1 MSRAADQI
9 GRGHAIE
16 AHRFHSTLI
25 LLRVWFALTLLGF
38 MAGIALSFVTTHEA
52 DRQLAVSHMR
62 AEVAQRLDPAT
73 LLGTRQQPTV
83 IMAEDPLARI
93 AATKLLWRSGIAG
106 TMLALLLGTGLTMLL
121 RHHWIATAREA
132 ALDQVLRGNRLAT
145 QDELAALV
153 NRSGLHGTPLTI
165 GGVPLPREDEARH
178 LLAIGKTGSG
188 KTTFLHAHLAQ
199 VEARGEHALIFDPD
213 GSYTEHFYS
222 PERGDVLLDPFDA
235 RSARWN
241 PLTDIASLADA
252 HRIASVLLPKPT
264 GTGDNGFWFDQ
275 ARTLLAHILDHCAR
289 TGTTELVDLAAMLNT
304 ATSDSLRAITTGTP
318 AARIFESGGERAT
331 ASVLFMMTRAASSV
345 TMLAA
350 VPDTAPTFSFDHFYA
365 SLAEHDGPKPF
376 IFLAAPRRYREA
388 ASPVLAAWIDGA
400 ASAILQRPIDD
411 APNAW
416 LFIDEL
422 PSLPPIQSLLTL
434 LPEGRKHRAC
444 IVIAFQSIAQLRQ
457 TYSDHGAEIV
467 TGQTATQLVMA
478 AGDHASAKWAVD
490 LMGTIE
496 VESQRPSDQLSEDR
510 KTHGSLSTT
519 RERKALVLD
528 AEVTGL
534 RIGEAFLRL
543 SSYPIAKVTIDPP
556 AARPAIAP
564 AFVPAPTPPPI
575 ATGPATP
582 PPTRIEDRDDWL
594 SMEGPF

>member
-9 GRGHAIE
+9 GRGHALE

-25 LLRVWFALTLLGF
+25 LVRVWFALTLLGLV
-38 MAGIALSFVTTHEA
+38 AGIALAFVATGEA

-62 AEVAQRLDPAT
+62 AEVAQRLDPAAF
-73 LLGTRQQPTV
+73 LRTRQQPAV
-83 IMAEDPLARI
+83 VRAEDPLARI
-93 AATKLLWRSGIAG
+93 AATRLLWRSGIAG

-132 ALDQVLRGNRLAT
+132 AFDQVLRGNRLAT

-153 NRSGLHGTPLTI
+153 NRSSQQGTLLTI
-165 GGVPLPREDEARH
+165 GGVPIPREDEARH
-178 LLAIGKTGSG
+178 LLAMGRTGSG

-199 VEARGEHALIFDPD
+199 VEARGEHAILFDPD
-213 GSYTEHFYS
+213 GSYIERFYL
-222 PERGDVLLDPFDA
+222 PERGDLILNLWDE
-235 RSARWN
+235 RSVRWN
-241 PLTDIASLADA
+241 PLTDIANLADA
-252 HRIASVLLPKPT
+252 YRVASVLLPKPEKA
-264 GTGDNGFWFDQ
+264 GDNGFWFDQ
-275 ARTLLAHILDHCAR
+275 ARTLIAHILDHCAR
-289 TGTTELVDLAAMLNT
+289 SGTTELTELATMLNT
-304 ATSDSLRAITTGTP
+304 ADKDSLCAIAAGTP
-318 AARIFESGGERAT
+318 AARIFEAGGEKAT
-331 ASVLFMMTRAASSV
+331 ASVIFMMTRAANNV
-345 TMLAA
+345 FMLAA
-350 VPDTAPTFSFDHFYA
+350 VPDTAPPFSFDRFYA

-376 IFLAAPRRYREA
+376 VFLAAPRRYREA
-388 ASPVLAAWIDGA
+388 AAPVIAAWIDGA
-400 ASAILQRPIDD
+400 ASAILQRPIDQ

-416 LFIDEL
+416 MFIDEL

-444 IVIAFQSIAQLRQ
+444 IVIAFQSIAQMRQ
-457 TYSDHGAEIV
+457 TYGSEGAEIV

-478 AGDHASAKWAVD
+478 AGDHTSAKWATE
-490 LMGTIE
+490 LMGTVE

-510 KTHGSLSTT
+510 KTTGSLSTT
-519 RERKALVLD
+519 RERKTLVLD

-543 SSYPIAKVTIDPP
+543 ASYPIARITIDPP
-556 AARPAIAP
+556 EARPAIAD
-564 AFVPAPTPPPI
+564 AFLPAPTPPPI
-575 ATGPATP
+575 ATDPVTP